1 MAEIDV
7 EKVLAELNLS
17 EKVALTAGKA
27 LIMLQDNQLRIL
39 SYL

>member
-17 EKVALTAGKA
+17 EKVALTAGKT

>member
-17 EKVALTAGKA
+17 EKVALTAGKT
-27 LIMLQDNQLRIL
+27 LVTLQNDRVRIL